1 MTDLKSSTAPEWEL
15 RLSALLPLFGHRNW
29 IVVAD
34 AAYPAQSKPGIE
46 TILASENPIRVVQTV
61 MDAITASQHIRAKIY
76 TDSELAFVTE
86 QDAPGIAQH
95 RQQLEVVLG
104 ESRVQCIP
112 HERIIAKL
120 DQAAQV
126 FRILVIKTELTI
138 PYTAIFFELDCGY
151 WNDEAETRLRETIA
165 AADGKQGDPTL
176 LETTQE
182 K

>member
-1 MTDLKSSTAPEWEL
+1 MTDLKSSAAPEWEL
-15 RLSALLPLFGHRNW
+15 RLREILPLFGHRNW

-46 TILASENPIRVVQTV
+46 TILSGEKGIRVVQKV
-61 MDAITASQHIRAKIY
+61 MDAIKACQHIRHKIY
-76 TDSELAFVTE
+76 TDSELAFVAD
-86 QDAPGIAQH
+86 QDAPGIVEY
-95 RQQLEVVLG
+95 RQQLEGVLN
-104 ESRVQCIP
+104 ESRVERMP

-120 DQAAQV
+120 DQAAHV

-138 PYTAIFFELDCGY
+138 PYTSIFFELDCGY

-165 AADGKQGDPTL
+165 AADERQGATAL
-176 LETTQE
+176 LESTQE